1 MKKTYT
7 EQEIQILSGNPN
19 VKHVRRNR
27 LGLTLESRKKLY
39 EEWVKIPRNGTIRKK
54 LNKNG
59 VDARMTGKNSF
70 IFHYQG
76 SSLCGWL

>member
-27 LGLTLESRKKLY
+27 LGLTLEFRKKLY

-54 LNKNG
+54 IK
-59 VDARMTGKNSF
+59 
-70 IFHYQG
+70 
-76 SSLCGWL
+76 